1 MPARGC
7 EVMEGFI
14 QQTAGQVGYGPQPWS
29 HLQGNGGTSI
39 RRVDARLH
47 TQQAM
52 VQLCSL

>member
-14 QQTAGQVGYGPQPWS
+14 QQTAGQVGHSPQPWS

-39 RRVDARLH
+39 RRVDARLR
-47 TQQAM
+47 TQQAT
-52 VQLCSL
+52 VQLGSL